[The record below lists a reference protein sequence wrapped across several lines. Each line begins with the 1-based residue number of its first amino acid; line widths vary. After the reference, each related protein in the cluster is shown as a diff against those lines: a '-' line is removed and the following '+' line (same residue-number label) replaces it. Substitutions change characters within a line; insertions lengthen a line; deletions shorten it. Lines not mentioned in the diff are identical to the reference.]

1 MQKLFKF
8 SQILCPVFTLDKHD
22 DKQLPFGGQRVL
34 QIDIS
39 ELEKHYDYALLE
51 NYKG

>member
-1 MQKLFKF
+1 MHKLFHF
-8 SQILCPVFTLDKHD
+8 SQILCPVFTLDKPD
-22 DKQLPFGGQRVL
+22 DKQLPFGGQQVL

-51 NYKG
+51 NYTG